1 MSNEKKSKTTKKP
14 ISFKDLEKTVG
25 RSKNVIN
32 VAGLKKFLSG
42 GGIDE
47 LYGGK
52 GKTKTYLNLSD
63 TKFKSKLMKMMEI
76 KPTRGGV
83 GGGNIFS
90 QFGAGRKGKAMK
102 KNPFDLNKGGM
113 AKKKKMAKGGVAKKK
128 T

>member
-1 MSNEKKSKTTKKP
+1 MSKDKSKLVD
-14 ISFKDLEKTVG
+14 FKDLEKKIKP
-25 RSKNVIN
+25 SKKPIIN
-32 VAGLKKFLSG
+32 APALKKFLNS

-47 LYGGK
+47 LSKGTGK
-52 GKTKTYLNLSD
+52 NKTSLKLSD
-63 TKFKSKLMKMMEI
+63 PKFISKLMKMMEI

-113 AKKKKMAKGGVAKKK
+113 AKKKMAKGGVAKKK

>member
-1 MSNEKKSKTTKKP
+1 MTKDKSKLVD
-14 ISFKDLEKTVG
+14 FKDLEKKIKP
-25 RSKNVIN
+25 SKKPIIN
-32 VAGLKKFLSG
+32 APALKKFLNS

-47 LYGGK
+47 LSKGTGK
-52 GKTKTYLNLSD
+52 NKTSLKLSD
-63 TKFKSKLMKMMEI
+63 PKFISKLMKMMDI

-128 T
+128 

>member
-1 MSNEKKSKTTKKP
+1 MSNKKKST
-14 ISFKDLEKTVG
+14 SFKDLEKTIG
-25 RSKNVIN
+25 KSKSVIN

-52 GKTKTYLNLSD
+52 GKTKTSLKLSD
-63 TKFKSKLMKMMEI
+63 PKFTSKLMKMMDI
-76 KPTRGGV
+76 KPTRGGAGV
-83 GGGNIFS
+83 GGNIFS
-90 QFGAGRKGKAMK
+90 QFGAGKKGKAMK

-113 AKKKKMAKGGVAKKK
+113 AKKK